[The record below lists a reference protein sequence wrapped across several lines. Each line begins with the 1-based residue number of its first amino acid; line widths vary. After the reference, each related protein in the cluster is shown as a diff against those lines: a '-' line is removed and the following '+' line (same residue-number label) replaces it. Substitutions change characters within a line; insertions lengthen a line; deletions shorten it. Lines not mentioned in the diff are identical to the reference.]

1 MNEFKKSLIKQ
12 LAVVARTLSFSNGRG
27 SATVVI
33 ALGTVVIALT
43 CSFAAGSPPAA
54 SPPFTVV
61 MTGLDNPRG
70 LTVGKDGA
78 LYVAEA
84 GRGGSG
90 PCTMLRG
97 QEVCFGH
104 TGAVTRLHQCSQQ
117 RLVTGLPSY
126 APSTGEGATGPHDV
140 SLRHGRIYVAIGLGA
155 EPTTLRTALDPDLG
169 WLIRARMSGAWQKVA
184 DIAGYEEE
192 ANPDGGPSESNPH
205 GLLAGA
211 GRHLIVDAA
220 GNSLLRVSRSGKIST
235 IAVFPSR
242 AQGRPTDAVPTAV
255 ALGPDSAYYVGE
267 LTGAPFEVGAAR
279 VYRVVPGKA
288 PTVFLE
294 GFTAIIDLTFGPDGS
309 LYVLQHATDPGLTG
323 FGALIRVA
331 PDGTRTIIANEGL
344 IKPTSV
350 VIAPTDESDDSDDD
364 DEDAD
369 ADALTFYI
377 SNCGTCV
384 GVGEVIRIQ
393 P

>member
-1 MNEFKKSLIKQ
+1 MKNPRL
-12 LAVVARTLSFSNGRG
+12 
-27 SATVVI
+27 I
-33 ALGTVVIALT
+33 ALATAIVAWSCVATGSTAIAAP
-43 CSFAAGSPPAA
+43 SS
-54 SPPFTVV
+54 TVV

-70 LTVGKDGA
+70 LTFGKDGA

-90 PCTMLRG
+90 PCTVLRG

-104 TGAVTRLHQCSQQ
+104 TGAVTRLHEGVQQ

-140 SLRHGRIYVAIGLGA
+140 SLRGGRIYVPIGLGA
-155 EPTTLRTALDPDLG
+155 EPTALRAALDPDLG
-169 WLIRARMSGAWQKVA
+169 WLIRARKSGAWKKVT
-184 DIAGYEEE
+184 DIAGYAEE
-192 ANPDGGPSESNPH
+192 ANPDGGPPESNPY

-211 GRHLIVDAA
+211 GGRLVVDAA
-220 GNSLLRVSRSGKIST
+220 GNALLHVSHSGKIST

-242 AQGRPTDAVPTAV
+242 AHGRATDAVPTAV
-255 ALGPDSAYYVGE
+255 ALGPDGAYYVGE
-267 LTGAPFEVGAAR
+267 LTGVPFEAGAAR

-294 GFTAIIDLTFGPDGS
+294 EFTAIIDLTFGPDGS
-309 LYVLQHATDPGLTG
+309 LYVLQHATGPDLSGD
-323 FGALIRVA
+323 GALIRVA
-331 PDGTRTIIANEGL
+331 PDGTRTIMASAGL
-344 IKPTSV
+344 VRPTSV
-350 VIAPTDESDDSDDD
+350 VIAPTDDEDDD
-364 DEDAD
+364 RDNDDADEDAD
-369 ADALTFYI
+369 AVTFYI